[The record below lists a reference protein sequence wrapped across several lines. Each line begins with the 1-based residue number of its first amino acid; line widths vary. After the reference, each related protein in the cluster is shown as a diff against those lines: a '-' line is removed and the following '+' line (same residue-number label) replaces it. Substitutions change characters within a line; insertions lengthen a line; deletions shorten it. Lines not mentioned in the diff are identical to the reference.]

1 MSRTYDLSFELLG
14 DPHLGRRF
22 INGVSLARRGD
33 RERLMW
39 ADFKAS
45 LERGASRRFHIC
57 TGDLFDK
64 SVVPFWVIL
73 DTAMA
78 YRQAAAQA
86 PHTHFVI
93 LMGNH
98 DGSRDADFR
107 SAFDVF
113 TALVAGVPNIVVVRD
128 KAVTI
133 DNLGFC
139 PWHPFRTSAEII
151 ADLPEGLAA
160 VFGHWDVDSFGGA
173 PHNLLPFEWFA
184 ARPDTACYTGHV
196 HKAEVRQVNGVEV
209 NIVGSMQPY
218 AHGEEAEPA
227 MYLTVTM
234 TELQTMIDGGT
245 DLRNL
250 CIRVMVKPG
259 EELPEIDCL
268 QLTHVQVTEDG
279 EADDLNVQFDSFDMD
294 RLFSESFAANEVPDD
309 ISAKIRERYQESRLQ
324 EAG

>member
-1 MSRTYDLSFELLG
+1 MACAIGIDSELLG

-22 INGVSLARRGD
+22 VNGVPLARRGD
-33 RERLMW
+33 RERLVW

-45 LERGASRRFHIC
+45 LERGAGRRFHIC
-57 TGDLFDK
+57 MGDLFDK

-86 PHTHFVI
+86 PDTHFVI

-128 KAVTI
+128 KAVVI

-139 PWHPFRTSAEII
+139 PWHPFRSSAEII

-184 ARPDTACYTGHV
+184 ARPDVACYTGHV
-196 HKAEVRQVNGVEV
+196 HKPEVRQINGVEV

-227 MYLTVTM
+227 MYLTVCL
-234 TELQTMIDGGT
+234 TELEALIGGGT
-245 DLRNL
+245 DLRNI
-250 CIRVMVKPG
+250 CIRVALKPG

-268 QLTHVQVTEDG
+268 QLTHVRVSEEG
-279 EADDLNVQFDSFDMD
+279 EADDLDVQFDSFDMD
-294 RLFSESFAANEVPDD
+294 RLMAESFAANVVPDE
-309 ISAKIRERYQESRLQ
+309 IAEQIQARYHEARLREAE
-324 EAG
+324 